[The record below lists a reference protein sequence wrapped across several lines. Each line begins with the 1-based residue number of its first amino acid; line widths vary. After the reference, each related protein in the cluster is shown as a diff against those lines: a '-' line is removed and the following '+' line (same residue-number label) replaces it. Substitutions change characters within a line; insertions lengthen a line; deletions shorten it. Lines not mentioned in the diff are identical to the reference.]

1 MARLGNVDEERRR
14 NPEAG
19 RMGGSNFVATHRA
32 ETEQLRQMNPGGGVS
47 RGLGGGAGVGSSG
60 IGNTGLQDKTT
71 PAAPTGTTRGG
82 GGGYTPN
89 PYEAQ
94 ANALFQQLMNR
105 GPFKYDLQG
114 DMLYRQYADQY
125 RQMGRQAMM
134 DTMGTAAGLTGGY
147 ASSNAQLVGNQAYQG
162 YLGQLNAMVPE
173 FYDRAYQV
181 WMNEGQ
187 DLQNRYE
194 LARSRAAA
202 HGGGSGSGNKTTTQ
216 GTEEGLADVT
226 AGSDGTGGT
235 LVNAFNW
242 SAPGFTPTYTFDQLN
257 AAAATG
263 LQSAATQGLAPQVE
277 TNLAE
282 QWRRWLASQR
292 GE

>member
-1 MARLGNVDEERRR
+1 MARLGTEPGRKDEIRGVIGTAEANAPHKL
-14 NPEAG
+14 NP
-19 RMGGSNFVATHRA
+19 
-32 ETEQLRQMNPGGGVS
+32 
-47 RGLGGGAGVGSSG
+47 
-60 IGNTGLQDKTT
+60 KTT
-71 PAAPTGTTRGG
+71 NSGPSVTYTPRQEAQASGTDKVKPSAPTTPTGG

-125 RQMGRQAMM
+125 SQLGRQAMM

-202 HGGGSGSGNKTTTQ
+202 SGSGSGSGSKNTTQ
-216 GTEEGLADVT
+216 GETEGLVDTT
-226 AGSDGTGGT
+226 AGSAGTGGT
-235 LVNAFNW
+235 LLDVFNW
-242 SAPGFTPTYTFDQLN
+242 STPGFTPTYTFDQLS

-263 LQSAATQGLAPQVE
+263 LQNMAMQGLAPQVE
-277 TNLAE
+277 TNLAD
-282 QWRRWLASQR
+282 QWQRWLASQK

>member
-1 MARLGNVDEERRR
+1 MARLGTEPGRKDEIRGVIGTSEANAPHKL
-14 NPEAG
+14 NPKTTNSG
-19 RMGGSNFVATHRA
+19 PSVTYTPRQGG
-32 ETEQLRQMNPGGGVS
+32 
-47 RGLGGGAGVGSSG
+47 
-60 IGNTGLQDKTT
+60 QDKAP
-71 PAAPTGTTRGG
+71 PAAPATPTGG
-82 GGGYTPN
+82 GGGYTSN

-125 RQMGRQAMM
+125 SQMGKQAML

-202 HGGGSGSGNKTTTQ
+202 SGSGSGSTTTTQ
-216 GTEEGLADVT
+216 GTEEGLADAT
-226 AGSDGTGGT
+226 AGSAGTGGT

-242 SAPGFTPTYTFDQLN
+242 STPGYTPTYTFDQLSAV
-257 AAAATG
+257 AAAG
-263 LQSAATQGLAPQVE
+263 LQNMAMQGLAPQVE
-277 TNLAE
+277 TNLAD
-282 QWRRWLASQR
+282 QWLKWLESQK

>member
-1 MARLGNVDEERRR
+1 MARLGTEPGRKDEIRGVIGTAEANAPHKL
-14 NPEAG
+14 NP
-19 RMGGSNFVATHRA
+19 
-32 ETEQLRQMNPGGGVS
+32 
-47 RGLGGGAGVGSSG
+47 
-60 IGNTGLQDKTT
+60 KTT
-71 PAAPTGTTRGG
+71 NSGPSVTYTPRQGGEDKSTTYAPAAPATPTG

-125 RQMGRQAMM
+125 RQLGRQAMM

-147 ASSNAQLVGNQAYQG
+147 ASSNAQLVGNQEYQG

-202 HGGGSGSGNKTTTQ
+202 SGSGSGSGSKNTTQ
-216 GTEEGLADVT
+216 GETEGLVDTT
-226 AGSDGTGGT
+226 AGSAGTGGT
-235 LVNAFNW
+235 LLDVFNW
-242 SAPGFTPTYTFDQLN
+242 STPGFTPTYTFDQLN
-257 AAAATG
+257 AAAAAG

>member
-1 MARLGNVDEERRR
+1 MARLGTEPGRKDEIRGVIGTAEANSPHKQ
-14 NPEAG
+14 NPKTTNSG
-19 RMGGSNFVATHRA
+19 PSVTYTPRK
-32 ETEQLRQMNPGGGVS
+32 
-47 RGLGGGAGVGSSG
+47 RG
-60 IGNTGLQDKTT
+60 QDKSTT
-71 PAAPTGTTRGG
+71 YAPAAPATPTGG

-114 DMLYRQYADQY
+114 YMLYRQYADQY
-125 RQMGRQAMM
+125 SQLGRQAMM

-162 YLGQLNAMVPE
+162 YMGQLNAMVPE

-202 HGGGSGSGNKTTTQ
+202 VGSGSGSGSKTTTQ
-216 GTEEGLADVT
+216 GATEGMEDTT
-226 AGSDGTGGT
+226 AGSAGTGGT
-235 LVNAFNW
+235 LLDIFNYNT
-242 SAPGFTPTYTFDQLN
+242 PGFTPTYTFDQLSG
-257 AAAATG
+257 AAATG
-263 LQSAATQGLAPQVE
+263 MQNLAQQGLAPQVE
-277 TNLAE
+277 TNLAD
-282 QWRRWLASQR
+282 QWRRWLAAQK